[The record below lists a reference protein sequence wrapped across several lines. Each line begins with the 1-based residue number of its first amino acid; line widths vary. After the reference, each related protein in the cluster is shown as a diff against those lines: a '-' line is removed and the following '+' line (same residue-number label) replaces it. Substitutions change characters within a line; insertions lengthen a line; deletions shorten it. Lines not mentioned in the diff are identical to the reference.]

1 MTAVLLWKEYRQQRT
16 FWLVMIGLALLLVVS
31 IAETLGRG
39 RGMEAFDKC
48 TIDKIAESL
57 ARNNYRFSALVIDIV
72 KSDPFEMR
80 RGRTVSRKPDD
91 KPLVKGDPK
100 VQPKGNK

>member
-1 MTAVLLWKEYRQQRT
+1 KGPAELKAILKSRRDEFSRCLIEKMLTYAV
-16 FWLVMIGLALLLVVS
+16 
-31 IAETLGRG
+31 G

-57 ARNNYRFSALVIDIV
+57 ARNNYRFSALVIDIA

-91 KPLVKGDPK
+91 KPPAKGDPK